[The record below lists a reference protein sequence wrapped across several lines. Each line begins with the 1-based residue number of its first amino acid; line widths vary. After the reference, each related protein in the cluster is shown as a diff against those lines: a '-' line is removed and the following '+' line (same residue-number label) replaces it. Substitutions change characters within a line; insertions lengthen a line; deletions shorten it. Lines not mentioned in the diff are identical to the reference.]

1 MELWTIQI
9 AQWRKL
15 QGTGIELIDTTV
27 KSQLHKPFAPTW
39 DLVMGY
45 KSGEFS
51 EAFYREQYIELMRH
65 SYRSNPDYWLTFLT
79 KDKIALGCMCRAGQF
94 CHRHILNEIFVG
106 LCVNKGLPIVQRG
119 EYQ

>member
-1 MELWTIQI
+1 MDLYTIQM

-15 QGTGIELIDTTV
+15 QGTDIELIDTTV
-27 KSQLHKPFAPTW
+27 KSGITPFAPTW

-65 SYRSNPDYWLTFLT
+65 SYRTNRPHWLYYLE
-79 KDKIALGCMCRAGQF
+79 KDKVALGCMCKAGKF
-94 CHRHILNEIFVG
+94 CHRHILKEIFVG
-106 LCVNKGLPIVQRG
+106 LGRNLNIPVIDKGEFQ
-119 EYQ
+119 